1 MRLSLLILLCH
12 FSLTINAQLS
22 GKEIRD
28 LKSGRTVEETSHVY
42 TLPWAKGKTYM
53 FIQGANTSFSHKG
66 ELAYD
71 FKMKEGSTVH
81 AARSGIVTAVRN
93 DSKEGGL
100 KKENL
105 ADGNYIF
112 ILHNDGST
120 AQYWH
125 FKLGGV
131 LVKEGEKI
139 EQGQLIGYSGNT
151 GYSAFPHLHFQVT
164 DGTGKEILV
173 RFATR
178 KGDSYLRPGKM
189 YKRSH

>member
-1 MRLSLLILLCH
+1 MHWILLIICSFLSQLMY
-12 FSLTINAQLS
+12 AQLS
-22 GKEIRD
+22 DKEIRD
-28 LKSGRTVEETSHVY
+28 LKSGRTVDDSSHVY

-53 FIQGANTSFSHKG
+53 FIQGSNTSFSHKG

-71 FKMKEGSTVH
+71 FKLKEGSPVH
-81 AARSGIVTAVRN
+81 AARGGMVTAVRN
-93 DSKEGGL
+93 DSEEGGL

-164 DGTGKEILV
+164 DANGKEILV
-173 RFATR
+173 RFATV

-189 YKRSH
+189 YKRRH

>member
-1 MRLSLLILLCH
+1 MRFINLILFLLISMHLY
-12 FSLTINAQLS
+12 SQLS
-22 GKEIRD
+22 DQEIRD

>member
-1 MRLSLLILLCH
+1 MRFINLILFLLISMHLY
-12 FSLTINAQLS
+12 SQLS
-22 GKEIRD
+22 DQEIRD

-53 FIQGANTSFSHKG
+53 FIQGANSSFSHKK

-71 FKMKEGSTVH
+71 FKMKEGSPVH